1 MSIMYCV
8 IIILLLFY
16 FIYRM
21 MVHLYCDVLLDAV
34 IKKNSIVKINI
45 LVQLI
50 IAGYK
55 QAIL

>member
-34 IKKNSIVKINI
+34 IMIKKIPLWK
-45 LVQLI
+45 
-50 IAGYK
+50 
-55 QAIL
+55 